1 MHHAGVMHLTVT
13 RALGNLLAQIR
24 QPNIGTVTRNQILLS
39 ILTSSPAFLAQ
50 KSRTLPLALM
60 RRLRWHGT
68 HNMMLSYL
76 HESNCPSWR
85 WSNRCKKHFK

>member
-24 QPNIGTVTRNQILLS
+24 QPNIGTVTRNLILLS

-60 RRLRWHGT
+60 RDYVGMGHII
-68 HNMMLSYL
+68 
-76 HESNCPSWR
+76 
-85 WSNRCKKHFK
+85 

>member
-1 MHHAGVMHLTVT
+1 MHLTVT
-13 RALGNLLAQIR
+13 RALIAQIR

-60 RRLRWHGT
+60 RDYVGMGHII
-68 HNMMLSYL
+68 
-76 HESNCPSWR
+76 
-85 WSNRCKKHFK
+85 